1 MILLRQY
8 IFETVTD
15 YYYYYY
21 YYYKKSKATFIQI
34 HSIPYNIHYNPQK
47 HPDSLME
54 ESSMPQNQM
63 EKENLSI
70 F

>member
-1 MILLRQY
+1 MKANKRLLLLLLLLL
-8 IFETVTD
+8 I
-15 YYYYYY
+15 
-21 YYYKKSKATFIQI
+21 KKSKATFIQI

>member
-1 MILLRQY
+1 MYCVKANKRLLLLLLLLLL
-8 IFETVTD
+8 FK
-15 YYYYYY
+15 
-21 YYYKKSKATFIQI
+21 KKSKATFIQI